1 MIVAVFGDMRV
12 GPCVRESVTKVWS
25 GRRESNPRHTA
36 WEAVV
41 LPLNYARA
49 RVLSRNAD
57 ALCIREHGQSNQE
70 CAAAGRAPPPLC
82 LGAEQLPDARF
93 RQQRFEIIHSFP

>member
-49 RVLSRNAD
+49 SISIAKPGRDQQGARRAGANDQSRPNCLRSSPLARCNVLR
-57 ALCIREHGQSNQE
+57 LL
-70 CAAAGRAPPPLC
+70 AGKF
-82 LGAEQLPDARF
+82 LPARLM
-93 RQQRFEIIHSFP
+93 